1 MPSLLACYR
10 YPVKGMTPE
19 SLPALRLESGRSPD
33 GDRAFA
39 FVFANAQPLGADGWV
54 DKHHALT
61 LLNTPG
67 LARVTAAYDAASR
80 VLSLRTAD
88 KIQRSAALDREQERA
103 ALAAWLAQ
111 IVQGFALNPLLGH
124 DERLPLRL
132 LGDGRT
138 LFTDR
143 GPAQV
148 SLAAQATLDD
158 LAARTGVALDARRFR
173 LNLLV
178 RDAPPLAE
186 RDWPGKRVR
195 IGETLLAV
203 TEPLGRCRAVDA
215 SPDGAD
221 RDTDLL
227 PMLHRSYGH
236 RDLGVLATVLAGG
249 TVRPGDTIDIL
260 N

>member
-1 MPSLLACYR
+1 M
-10 YPVKGMTPE
+10 
-19 SLPALRLESGRSPD
+19 
-33 GDRAFA
+33 
-39 FVFANAQPLGADGWV
+39 
-54 DKHHALT
+54 
-61 LLNTPG
+61 
-67 LARVTAAYDAASR
+67 
-80 VLSLRTAD
+80 
-88 KIQRSAALDREQERA
+88 
-103 ALAAWLAQ
+103 
-111 IVQGFALNPLLGH
+111 QGFALNPLRGR

-132 LGDGRT
+132 LGNGRT
-138 LFTDR
+138 RFTDR

-158 LAARTGVALDARRFR
+158 LAARTGIALDARRFR

-178 RDAPPLAE
+178 QDAPPLAE

-215 SPDGAD
+215 SPDGAN

-227 PMLHRSYGH
+227 PLLHRSYGH
-236 RDLGVLATVLAGG
+236 RDLGVLDTVLAGR
-249 TVRPGDTIDIL
+249 TVRRGDTIEVL

>member
-10 YPVKGMTPE
+10 CPVKGMTPE
-19 SLPALRLESGRSPD
+19 ALPALRLEAGRSPA

-39 FVFANAQPLGADGWV
+39 FVFATARPQGVDGWV

-61 LLNTPG
+61 LLNTPD
-67 LARVTAAYDAASR
+67 LAQITAVYDAAAR
-80 VLSLRTAD
+80 VLTLRAAD
-88 KIQRSAALDREQERA
+88 GSQRSAALAREQERET
-103 ALAAWLAQ
+103 LAAWLAH
-111 IVQGFALNPLLGH
+111 IVRGFRLNPLGGR

-138 LFTDR
+138 RFTDR

-158 LAARTGVALDARRFR
+158 LAARTGLALDARRFR

-178 RDAPPLAE
+178 QDAQPLAE
-186 RDWPGKRVR
+186 RGWSGKRLRV
-195 IGETLLAV
+195 GEALLAV
-203 TEPLGRCRAVDA
+203 TGPLGRCRAVDA
-215 SPDGAD
+215 SPNGAG

-227 PMLHRSYGH
+227 PLLEQAYGH
-236 RDLGVLATVLAGG
+236 RDLGVLASVLADG
-249 TVRPGDTIDIL
+249 TVRPGDTVETL